1 MKTLETII
9 LEIDPFNIEEEK
21 IKEAAKAI
29 CENKTVVFP
38 TETVYGLGANG
49 LSEQA
54 VKKIF
59 IAKGRPFDNPLILHI
74 ANIKSFLEYAYVSY
88 SLLEKIEKLIPGP
101 VTFVLKKKKIVPNIV
116 TAGKD
121 TVAIR
126 MPAHPIASKLIEY
139 SGVPIAAPSANISGK
154 PSATLAEHVIQDMK
168 DKVDYIIVGGKVE
181 FGIESTVIDLTTGEK
196 PVLLRPGPI
205 PPQKI
210 AEIFGDIEIPD
221 FAYGHV
227 EADYIKAPGMKY
239 RHYSPD
245 TPVVLIEHQVNEKM
259 IYKVI
264 EEYKKYSNPI
274 ILCLREHC
282 NFYKENNMNCD
293 IIGSE
298 DNYYEF
304 AIKLFEM
311 LRKYDGQSEIIIV
324 EGIEDKGI
332 GIAVMNRLRKAAH
345 KIIQ

>member
-1 MKTLETII
+1 MKTSETII

-29 CENKTVVFP
+29 RENKTVVFP

-49 LSEQA
+49 LSEEA

-59 IAKGRPFDNPLILHI
+59 IAKGRPFDNPLILHVT
-74 ANIKSFLEYAYVSY
+74 NIKAFLEYAYVSY
-88 SLLEKIEKLIPGP
+88 SLLEKMEKLVPGP
-101 VTFVLKKKKIVPNIV
+101 VTFVLKKKKIVPDIV

-126 MPAHPIASKLIEY
+126 MPAHPIASKLILY

-154 PSATLAEHVIQDMK
+154 PSATLSDHVIHDLK
-168 DKVDYIIVGGKVE
+168 NKVDYIIIGGKVE
-181 FGIESTVIDLTTGEK
+181 FGIESTVIDLTAGNK

-210 AEIFGDIEIPD
+210 AEIFGDIVVPD
-221 FAYGHV
+221 FAYGYV

-245 TPVVLIEHQVNEKM
+245 TPVILIEYQDKEQM
-259 IYKVI
+259 INKVLT
-264 EEYKKYSNPI
+264 EYNKYSNPI
-274 ILCLREHC
+274 ILCLREHY
-282 NFYKENNMNCD
+282 NFFKERNMNCD

-298 DNYYEF
+298 ENYYEF

-311 LRKYDGQSEIIIV
+311 LRKYDEKVEVMIV

-332 GIAVMNRLRKAAH
+332 GIAIMNRLRKAAH
-345 KIIQ
+345 KIIK